1 MHIRGI
7 CTLVNPPVKTGPRD
21 GRFQPEPGTKSKK
34 RGLLKGPIKTGPEGG
49 KFQTYRGKKGKKKR
63 RYLLHKKKKK
73 KN

>member
-49 KFQTYRGKKGKKKR
+49 KFQTYRGKKGKTKR
-63 RYLLHKKKKK
+63 RYLLHKKKKR
-73 KN
+73 